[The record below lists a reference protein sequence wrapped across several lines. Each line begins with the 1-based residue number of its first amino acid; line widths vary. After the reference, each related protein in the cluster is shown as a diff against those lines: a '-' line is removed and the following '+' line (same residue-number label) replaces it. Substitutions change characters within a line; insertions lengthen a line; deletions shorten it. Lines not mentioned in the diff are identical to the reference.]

1 MKIVLSIITVLVFIS
16 CANSGTRQKE
26 STIKIKAKSIE
37 ENKLEDE
44 QEAVET
50 PVVKFE
56 ILHTSSKTIDDLEIK
71 GKTVYQKF
79 WKDANGEN
87 VILFTNNETELF
99 VYHYVFLA
107 NGEKLLRK
115 VYDFIKDCEFDMFLK
130 FISDSIIVTDL
141 DQNDIGEITFA
152 YRKACVSDVSPIGLK
167 LLVLENGNKYI
178 IRGNSITDLGEFK
191 IGGEKNV
198 DVSFDNAPEEFLKHA
213 NAIWSKVVKIKY

>member
-1 MKIVLSIITVLVFIS
+1 MKIVLSIITVLVFVS
-16 CANSGTRQKE
+16 CANSGTKQKE
-26 STIKIKAKSIE
+26 STIKIEAKSKE
-37 ENKLEDE
+37 ENKLEDKK
-44 QEAVET
+44 EAVQT

-56 ILHTSSKTIDDLEIK
+56 ILHTSGKIIPDLKNK

-87 VILFTNNETELF
+87 VVLFINNETELYA
-99 VYHYVFLA
+99 YHYVFTTK
-107 NGEKLLRK
+107 GEKLLRK
-115 VYDFIKDCEFDMFLK
+115 VYDFIKDCEFDMF
-130 FISDSIIVTDL
+130 FNFVEDSITVTDL

-198 DVSFDNAPEEFLKHA
+198 DTSFNNAPEKFLKHA
-213 NAIWSKVVKIKY
+213 NAVWLKVVEMKY